1 MTFQDLLA
9 KYRAISFSERDKGDR
24 FERLM
29 QAFLQTVPWYEG
41 KFQHVWLWREFP
53 YKENLGGKDTGIDL
67 VAQTVEGDFWAIQC
81 KCYDEKA
88 KIDKPAVDSFLATS
102 SKQFVNDQHQTTS
115 FALRL
120 WISTTN
126 NWGSEAENAIRH
138 QVPPVQRI
146 SLADLKSA
154 PVDWKALDSGI
165 SGSEARQ
172 HKKSPRPHQE
182 KAIAVF
188 HEHFQTKDRGKLIM
202 ACGTGKTFTSLKIME
217 KETGG
222 RGVVLFLAPS
232 IALVGQTLR
241 EWTAESS
248 IPIFPICICSDPE
261 VSKSKKKS
269 DDDTDGY
276 SVTDLAFPASTRVTD
291 IVRQFRLSEKFHKD
305 GVVVVFSTYQS
316 IAVVANAQKEF
327 QRGFDLIICDEAHR
341 TTGVTLKDED
351 DSAFVKVHD
360 NTFIQAKKRLYMTAT
375 PRLYAEESKKKAKE
389 ADAYLCSMDDEAMYG
404 PEVFRIGFGEAVDK
418 NLLADYKVLVLTLS
432 ESQIP
437 AALQEAVADRSKE
450 IDTDDASKLIGC
462 INALS
467 KRMLVDE
474 GLLKASDPSP
484 MRKAVAFCQNIRTS
498 QKISAVFSSFKDS
511 YYDSLTQKEREEMVG
526 VAAEH
531 VDGTM
536 SATTRDEKLAWLNAS
551 PSDGNECRIL
561 TNVRCLSEGVDVP
574 SLDAV
579 LFLSARNS
587 QIDVVQSV
595 GRVMRTAPGKK
606 FGYIIIPVL
615 IPANVTPE
623 EALNDNKRF
632 AVVWTVL
639 NALRAHDDR
648 FSATVNKIELNR
660 HKPAGGGSVL
670 IGGIGDGSGTDT
682 GDRISGG
689 DGKAKAVQLPL
700 PQLKE
705 LQNAIYARMVQKVG
719 NKRYWEQWAADV
731 AKIAQGYM
739 ERINRLIAAPGPH
752 KAAFDDFLDGLR
764 KNINPSVTPG
774 EVVEMLAQ
782 HMITKPVF
790 EALFDNYSFVRSN
803 PVSKALQGM
812 VNLLEEQALEKDT
825 LVLSRFYESVK
836 MRVSGIDN
844 AEGRQRIII
853 ELYDKFFRTA
863 FPLTVEKLGIVYTP
877 VEVVD
882 FINRSVADVLQATF
896 GRSLSDENV
905 HVLDPF
911 TGTGTF
917 IARMIQSG
925 LINAE
930 ALPRKYAYELHANEI
945 VLLAY
950 YIASINIENAYHATQ
965 NEDVAYTPFN
975 GICLTDTFQLGE
987 TDDTNWLYAP
997 ALPQNSERVQAQQKT
1012 PIQIIIGNP
1021 PYSVGQKSANDDA
1034 QNQSYPRLE
1043 KRIGVTYAAQSN
1055 QTNKNSLYDSYIK
1068 AFRWASDRLNKT
1080 QGGIIAFVSNGY
1092 WLDGNAMDGL
1102 RKCLEEE
1109 FSAIYVFNLRG
1120 NCRTSGELRRKE
1132 AGNVFGLGSRT
1143 PIAITIL
1150 VKNPAHKG
1158 KAFINYH
1165 DIGDY
1170 LSREEKL
1177 SIIVKKR
1184 SALNPA
1190 MNWQQLHPNEHGD
1203 WLNQRNDVFS
1213 SFIPLGDKDNKEN
1226 KQTFFVP
1233 FYSNGLKTQ
1242 RDAWCYNASKI
1253 KLTDNVK
1260 HTIAFYNSLVQ
1271 SKKEK
1276 RPLPSISGK
1285 DISMSMA
1292 FQNDLT
1298 REREKTFSE
1307 NIICTALYR
1316 PFNKINCYFHSSLNE
1331 RVYKIPSIFPINKA
1345 INIVICVCANKN
1357 EPPLMSTYIPDLHF
1371 NGDSQCFPLY
1381 YYEKKS
1387 IYQPTLFDGD
1397 SNAKY
1402 MRKDGIT
1409 NFILERCRENYGPK
1423 VTKEDIFYYVYGLLH
1438 SPDYRK
1444 AFAADLKKML
1454 PRLPLVE
1461 KPVDFWVF
1469 SKAGR
1474 ALAELHLKYETQP
1487 ACPKVKVEGVESGNF
1502 RVEKMRFPNK
1512 GDKSVIE
1519 YNPWI
1524 AISNIPL
1531 DAYDYVLNGRSA
1543 IEWIM
1548 ERYQIKTDKAS
1559 GITNDPNDW
1568 ATEHGKPR
1576 YILDLLLSIVTVSLE
1591 TLKIIKTLPQINE
1604 FRSA

>member
-1 MTFQDLLA
+1 MASSPL
-9 KYRAISFSERDKGDR
+9 
-24 FERLM
+24 
-29 QAFLQTVPWYEG
+29 
-41 KFQHVWLWREFP
+41 FP
-53 YKENLGGKDTGIDL
+53 T
-67 VAQTVEGDFWAIQC
+67 
-81 KCYDEKA
+81 
-88 KIDKPAVDSFLATS
+88 
-102 SKQFVNDQHQTTS
+102 
-115 FALRL
+115 
-120 WISTTN
+120 
-126 NWGSEAENAIRH
+126 
-138 QVPPVQRI
+138 
-146 SLADLKSA
+146 
-154 PVDWKALDSGI
+154 
-165 SGSEARQ
+165 
-172 HKKSPRPHQE
+172 
-182 KAIAVF
+182 
-188 HEHFQTKDRGKLIM
+188 
-202 ACGTGKTFTSLKIME
+202 
-217 KETGG
+217 
-222 RGVVLFLAPS
+222 
-232 IALVGQTLR
+232 
-241 EWTAESS
+241 
-248 IPIFPICICSDPE
+248 
-261 VSKSKKKS
+261 
-269 DDDTDGY
+269 
-276 SVTDLAFPASTRVTD
+276 
-291 IVRQFRLSEKFHKD
+291 
-305 GVVVVFSTYQS
+305 
-316 IAVVANAQKEF
+316 
-327 QRGFDLIICDEAHR
+327 
-341 TTGVTLKDED
+341 
-351 DSAFVKVHD
+351 
-360 NTFIQAKKRLYMTAT
+360 
-375 PRLYAEESKKKAKE
+375 
-389 ADAYLCSMDDEAMYG
+389 
-404 PEVFRIGFGEAVDK
+404 
-418 NLLADYKVLVLTLS
+418 
-432 ESQIP
+432 
-437 AALQEAVADRSKE
+437 
-450 IDTDDASKLIGC
+450 
-462 INALS
+462 
-467 KRMLVDE
+467 
-474 GLLKASDPSP
+474 
-484 MRKAVAFCQNIRTS
+484 
-498 QKISAVFSSFKDS
+498 
-511 YYDSLTQKEREEMVG
+511 
-526 VAAEH
+526 
-531 VDGTM
+531 
-536 SATTRDEKLAWLNAS
+536 
-551 PSDGNECRIL
+551 
-561 TNVRCLSEGVDVP
+561 
-574 SLDAV
+574 
-579 LFLSARNS
+579 
-587 QIDVVQSV
+587 
-595 GRVMRTAPGKK
+595 
-606 FGYIIIPVL
+606 
-615 IPANVTPE
+615 
-623 EALNDNKRF
+623 
-632 AVVWTVL
+632 
-639 NALRAHDDR
+639 
-648 FSATVNKIELNR
+648 
-660 HKPAGGGSVL
+660 
-670 IGGIGDGSGTDT
+670 
-682 GDRISGG
+682 
-689 DGKAKAVQLPL
+689 
-700 PQLKE
+700 
-705 LQNAIYARMVQKVG
+705 
-719 NKRYWEQWAADV
+719 
-731 AKIAQGYM
+731 
-739 ERINRLIAAPGPH
+739 
-752 KAAFDDFLDGLR
+752 
-764 KNINPSVTPG
+764 
-774 EVVEMLAQ
+774 
-782 HMITKPVF
+782 
-790 EALFDNYSFVRSN
+790 
-803 PVSKALQGM
+803 
-812 VNLLEEQALEKDT
+812 
-825 LVLSRFYESVK
+825 
-836 MRVSGIDN
+836 
-844 AEGRQRIII
+844 
-853 ELYDKFFRTA
+853 
-863 FPLTVEKLGIVYTP
+863 
-877 VEVVD
+877 
-882 FINRSVADVLQATF
+882 
-896 GRSLSDENV
+896 
-905 HVLDPF
+905 
-911 TGTGTF
+911 
-917 IARMIQSG
+917 
-925 LINAE
+925 
-930 ALPRKYAYELHANEI
+930 
-945 VLLAY
+945 
-950 YIASINIENAYHATQ
+950 
-965 NEDVAYTPFN
+965 
-975 GICLTDTFQLGE
+975 
-987 TDDTNWLYAP
+987 
-997 ALPQNSERVQAQQKT
+997 
-1012 PIQIIIGNP
+1012 
-1021 PYSVGQKSANDDA
+1021 
-1034 QNQSYPRLE
+1034 
-1043 KRIGVTYAAQSN
+1043 
-1055 QTNKNSLYDSYIK
+1055 
-1068 AFRWASDRLNKT
+1068 
-1080 QGGIIAFVSNGY
+1080 
-1092 WLDGNAMDGL
+1092 DGL